1 MTMVV
6 DNRYRNSA
14 IATTAPTPMSR
25 GSRATALHELAFA
38 GSGGWDKIIDD
49 VLAISEYK
57 DDWDGEGSLA
67 PDPQVVVA
75 AIKFAI
81 SSKNEKSPSP
91 DRVIA
96 GVNQSISF
104 EWFDGAS
111 YTEFE
116 LSRTGEQFIRT
127 FNAPNLQFCDVQ

>member
-1 MTMVV
+1 MVV

-104 EWFDGAS
+104 EWFDSAS

-127 FNAPNLQFCDVQ
+127 FNSPNLQFCDVP